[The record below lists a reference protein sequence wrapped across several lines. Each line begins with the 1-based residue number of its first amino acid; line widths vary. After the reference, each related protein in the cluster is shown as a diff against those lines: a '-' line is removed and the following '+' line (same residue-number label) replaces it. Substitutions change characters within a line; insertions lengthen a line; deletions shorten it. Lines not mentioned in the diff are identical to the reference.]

1 MGTYVIRRVLAAIP
15 VALGVATVVF
25 LIIRL
30 SGDPVDIMLGPTAT
44 QEAREALRR
53 QFGLDAPLPVQYVTW
68 LARVAHLDLG
78 TSLTTGRPVTEM
90 VLNRFGPTLLLTS
103 TGLALAV
110 IVGIPLGVLAGV
122 RRNSAIDRSS
132 IVLATLGTAVPSFWF
147 GLILLVVFSV
157 RLGWL
162 PTGGMFS
169 PRNPQVQ
176 DIPSHLVLPALTLAL
191 WSIALI
197 ARLTR
202 SSMLDVIGE
211 DFIRTARSKGLRER
225 TVIVRH
231 ALKNALIPIVTMVG
245 LQFGQLLGGAII
257 AEAVFSWPGVGSL
270 LLQGIT
276 SRDFPLVQGAVLY
289 VASAFVLVSLIVDII
304 YAYLNPRI
312 RFSQE

>member
-1 MGTYVIRRVLAAIP
+1 MATYIVRRVLAAVP
-15 VALGVATVVF
+15 VALGVATIVF

-44 QEAREALRR
+44 AEARDSLRR
-53 QFGLDAPLPVQYVTW
+53 QFGLDAPVPIQYVTW
-68 LARVAHLDLG
+68 LARVAHGDLG
-78 TSLTTGRPVTEM
+78 TSLSTGRPVTEM
-90 VLNRFGPTLLLTS
+90 VLNRFGPTLLLAS
-103 TGLALAV
+103 TGLILAV
-110 IVGIPLGVLAGV
+110 IIGMPLGVLAGV
-122 RRNSAIDRSS
+122 RRNSWIDRSS
-132 IVLATLGTAVPSFWF
+132 IVLATIGTALPSFWF
-147 GLILLVVFSV
+147 GLVLLVVFSV

-169 PRNPQVQ
+169 PRNPQIQ
-176 DIPSHLVLPALTLAL
+176 DIPTHLILPAVTLAL

-225 TVIVRH
+225 TVVVRH
-231 ALKNALIPIVTMVG
+231 ALKNALIPVITVVG

-257 AEAVFSWPGVGSL
+257 AEAIFSWPGVGSL
-270 LLQGIT
+270 LLQGIFT
-276 SRDFPLVQGAVLY
+276 RDFPLVQGAVLY
-289 VASAFVLVSLIVDII
+289 VASAFVLMSLFVDIL

-312 RFSQE
+312 RFS